1 MLSLSMVIFDI
12 PRALYHETEK
22 WFVSVIPRV
31 VVLSYRVM
39 LSNICLKFSQ
49 WIGKI
54 RLHFIMLCSCW
65 CIHYHTQFSR
75 QVSDVSYLSFWWRE
89 AGTVNVPPFLL
100 LWHFLLNAF
109 IYLSIYL
116 FIHPWNLYISYGW
129 HSNRSTP
136 HAGRLK
142 SLVRRMINI
151 SLEWESINKF
161 YAVFSRSVSW
171 KQIS

>member
-1 MLSLSMVIFDI
+1 MFSLSMVIFDI

-22 WFVSVIPRV
+22 WFVSVIPCM
-31 VVLSYRVM
+31 VVLSYRAM

-109 IYLSIYL
+109 IYLSIYSS
-116 FIHPWNLYISYGW
+116 IHGTYTYPMDDTPIEVHHMLVAWNHLSG
-129 HSNRSTP
+129 
-136 HAGRLK
+136 
-142 SLVRRMINI
+142 
-151 SLEWESINKF
+151 EW
-161 YAVFSRSVSW
+161 
-171 KQIS
+171 

>member
-22 WFVSVIPRV
+22 WFVSVIPCV

-109 IYLSIYL
+109 IYLSIHPSMEP
-116 FIHPWNLYISYGW
+116 IHILWMTLQSKYTTCW
-129 HSNRSTP
+129 
-136 HAGRLK
+136 
-142 SLVRRMINI
+142 
-151 SLEWESINKF
+151 SLEITCQENDKHFIGMGIYK
-161 YAVFSRSVSW
+161 
-171 KQIS
+171 